1 MNGVLT
7 MNWKLPNQLT
17 VCRIGLAIVFFVL
30 LGLYEPASGGGLLLA
45 ALAVFAVAGLTDFL
59 DGHLARRMKLESAF
73 GRIVDPFV
81 DKVLIVGAF
90 AMLAGSNFLY
100 PPGWCDVESRLPRWL
115 TGGMLSVVQAWMV
128 VAVLAREFI
137 VSAIRGYSESCGR
150 KFPATY
156 AGKIKMIVQLIAIGA
171 VLFQIAALPEAA
183 WAIYAKIAMVWL
195 AVVVTVV
202 SGLAYVEKA
211 RRLMI
216 LEPDKANDE

>member
-1 MNGVLT
+1 

-17 VCRIGLAIVFFVL
+17 VCRIGLAAVFFVL
-30 LGLYEPASGGGLLLA
+30 LGLFQPGTAAGPGLLIS
-45 ALAVFAVAGLTDFL
+45 ALVVFVVAGVTDFL
-59 DGHLARRMKLESAF
+59 DGYIARKMHVESAF
-73 GRIVDPFV
+73 GRVVDPFV

-100 PPGWCDVESRLPRWL
+100 PSGTCDLEDRLPHWL

-137 VSAIRGYSESCGR
+137 VSAIRGYSESCG
-150 KFPATY
+150 KEFPATY
-156 AGKIKMIVQLIAIGA
+156 AGKIKMIVQLFAIGT
-171 VLFQIAALPEAA
+171 VLVQIALLPEAA
-183 WAIYAKIAMVWL
+183 WAIYMKVAMVWL

-211 RRLMI
+211 RKLMI
-216 LEPDKANDE
+216 LEPTD